1 VSGLNL
7 VIVTPR
13 GRVLAEGGVQKVVV
27 RRFEER
33 FELGGQ
39 VIFLPMHGSET
50 VHLGEGPLLYVDA
63 LGQEK
68 SVELGG
74 GFAEIEQGVVTV
86 LAPSAGV
93 PGPSG
98 P

>member
-33 FELGGQ
+33 FPQGGQ
-39 VIFLPMHGSET
+39 VVFLPMHGSET

-63 LGQEK
+63 EGHEIR
-68 SVELGG
+68 VELGG
-74 GFAEIEQGVVTV
+74 GFAEIEQSVVTV
-86 LAPSAGV
+86 LAPSAKV
-93 PGPSG
+93 ASA
-98 P
+98 